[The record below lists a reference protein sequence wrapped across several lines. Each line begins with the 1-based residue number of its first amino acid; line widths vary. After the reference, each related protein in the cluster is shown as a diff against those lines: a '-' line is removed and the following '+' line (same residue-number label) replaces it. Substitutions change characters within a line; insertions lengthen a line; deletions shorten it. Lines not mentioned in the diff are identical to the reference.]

1 VRIRIA
7 LTAAMAVITGL
18 TAGIFT
24 TTHHHQT
31 ASAHSARKQPAKS
44 AVLSHT
50 ALAGFAIPHI
60 VPVVSAKPAVATPA
74 TPAVTPAATPVTP
87 PVAPVTPPPVP
98 VTDATSVS
106 TADWACIRVHESGD
120 QYNNPSE
127 PSGAYGILISTWRSF
142 GYSGWPY
149 EASPSVQDA
158 LALRLYSLD
167 GFRPWSSRYACGI

>member
-18 TAGIFT
+18 TTGIFT
-24 TTHHHQT
+24 ATHHQT
-31 ASAHSARKQPAKS
+31 ASAHGARHQPAS
-44 AVLSHT
+44 TTRLSNT
-50 ALAGFAIPHI
+50 TLAGFAIPHS
-60 VPVVSAKPAVATPA
+60 VPVVAPK
-74 TPAVTPAATPVTP
+74 PAATTPVTPVVTPVTTP
-87 PVAPVTPPPVP
+87 PVAPPPPPPPVP
-98 VTDATSVS
+98 VTDANSVS

-120 QYNNPSE
+120 RYNDPSE